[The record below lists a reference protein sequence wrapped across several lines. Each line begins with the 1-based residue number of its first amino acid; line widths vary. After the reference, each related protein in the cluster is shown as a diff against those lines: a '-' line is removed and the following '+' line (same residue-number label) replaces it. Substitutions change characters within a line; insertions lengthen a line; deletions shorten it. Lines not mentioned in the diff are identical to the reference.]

1 MMAVKF
7 KYLSNVAAGRGMDA
21 LRGLD
26 IMHAA
31 LKPIY
36 VHDTNNG
43 TAAQIWG
50 GDAPPPLA
58 FDLS

>member
-1 MMAVKF
+1 MSCNKMMAVKF

-43 TAAQIWG
+43 TAAQI
-50 GDAPPPLA
+50 
-58 FDLS
+58 